1 MPEEPRGVSTADGE
15 RLAWQGSLA
24 AKGGELEVQ
33 SMSRRGQ
40 CGDNALTESFF
51 STMKRETRIS
61 RLILDDCQAVELAL
75 VDWIETWYNPT

>member
-1 MPEEPRGVSTADGE
+1 
-15 RLAWQGSLA
+15 
-24 AKGGELEVQ
+24 
-33 SMSRRGQ
+33 MSRRGQ